1 MSSTRPVSRPL
12 LGDVQP
18 RLRALLVVLATLVA
32 VIGLGASDA
41 SAGAAPDARNGVA
54 AINPGLGTLVANQE
68 PVSPGFVGVS
78 GPVFDDEAVVSPV
91 APSRTPGVCLRSFSA
106 DTAVLFG
113 DGTTTKPISELEPG
127 DEVWATDPETGES
140 GPRGVEAVWPH
151 YDWLLE
157 FDVDGGSVTTTED
170 HHFWNATDREWQ
182 ETQHLDA
189 GDLLLT
195 PSGEQLAAGSL
206 DWSTWHYDEAYDL
219 TIEGVH
225 SYYVDTGD
233 SDVLVHNCNRTL
245 WEITQGGTERTVRH
259 GRFGTFSKSRSDGL
273 WWSRDQAGHGG
284 SVWKVFREEGDGLRW
299 IHDAD
304 EYGDFV
310 TGKHKSGTGQFIPWG
325 QLNG

>member
-1 MSSTRPVSRPL
+1 MPARPSGICHPYAYDHRPGLAPPPTAEASFPGCDCSRYLDNPVSY
-12 LGDVQP
+12 
-18 RLRALLVVLATLVA
+18 LRRVRSVSAGLVV
-32 VIGLGASDA
+32 D
-41 SAGAAPDARNGVA
+41 R
-54 AINPGLGTLVANQE
+54 
-68 PVSPGFVGVS
+68 
-78 GPVFDDEAVVSPV
+78 V

-106 DTAVLFG
+106 DTAVLLG